1 MWVSNE
7 ELEMLGIRYVANK
20 ELQSKF
26 ETFAEYVL
34 NYVNT
39 ENEKGD
45 C

>member
-26 ETFAEYVL
+26 ETLTEYVL
-34 NYVNT
+34 NYINT
-39 ENEKGD
+39 EKKKGR